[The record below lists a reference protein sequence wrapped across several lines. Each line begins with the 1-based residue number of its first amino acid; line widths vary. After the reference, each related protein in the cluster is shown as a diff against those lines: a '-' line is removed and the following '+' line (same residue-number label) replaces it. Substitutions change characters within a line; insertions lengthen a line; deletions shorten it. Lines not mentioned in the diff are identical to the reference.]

1 MTLLRVL
8 YTPNWKDSVWI
19 ASESRGRPFH
29 HNPCAPTQFK
39 RMLPEMNTPSLQSPD
54 VSQTKL
60 PSASDGLS
68 SNQTRMDS
76 RSSIPGPVDL
86 QVEGTDDD
94 SDLIALGRQFEEIA
108 ANVQK
113 LHNSASP
120 NDHLEPVEAMLG
132 RLEPIERAIMA
143 TPARTVAGLGVK
155 ARHAAYVMSEYW
167 NAPIDRIDW
176 DARAVR
182 LLIEAVCEAAGAPL
196 QFDGASDASP

>member
-1 MTLLRVL
+1 
-8 YTPNWKDSVWI
+8 
-19 ASESRGRPFH
+19 
-29 HNPCAPTQFK
+29 
-39 RMLPEMNTPSLQSPD
+39 MNTPSLQSPD

-167 NAPIDRIDW
+167 NAPIDRMDW

-196 QFDGASDASP
+196 LFDRDTRHGSSGLWLSSDQG